1 MDINTAVCRKQG
13 IPEDKLEA
21 LDRYAEHPGFTERER
36 AAIAWAEMVTISPN
50 DSSEA
55 QFAELRRHFTD
66 REIVELTAQA
76 AFENFRARWNR
87 SLRVEADGLATKLP
101 KAPLDAG
108 APHLPDRGAALR
120 YDPARAH
127 DGLALLHLPARRAAS
142 D

>member
-50 DSSEA
+50 DISEA

-76 AFENFRARWNR
+76 AFENFRARVNR
-87 SLRVEADGLATKLP
+87 SLRIDDDGFAKMSVHELP
-101 KAPLDAG
+101 KAF
-108 APHLPDRGAALR
+108 
-120 YDPARAH
+120 
-127 DGLALLHLPARRAAS
+127 
-142 D
+142 